1 MSDYKKT
8 TFKPNRPAE
17 GAKLASETIS
27 GHVEAEPFFEPSV
40 AQRRAKAN
48 FWTAWQDDPT
58 LDPELMTADTAARL
72 SGNRTVR
79 RWWGEPGFKPW
90 FMNKDEQRQRL
101 EYLFELSMDAAEDIL
116 TNADPKAQGARVQ
129 LIKHMSELANKMPSK
144 SGGLGAGLDGMVK
157 AILAMGEV
165 ELKALLQKQG
175 AAISMK
181 TANKPKQLE
190 KQAQK
195 TLDTEEEV

>member
-1 MSDYKKT
+1 MSDFKKT
-8 TFKPNRPAE
+8 TYKASK
-17 GAKLASETIS
+17 AASETIS
-27 GHVEAEPFFEPSV
+27 GQLEAEPFFEPSMG
-40 AQRRAKAN
+40 QRRAKAN

-79 RWWGEPGFKPW
+79 RWWTEPGFKAW

-116 TNADPKAQGARVQ
+116 TNSDPKAQGARVQ

-144 SGGLGAGLDGMVK
+144 SNSLGAGLDGMVK
-157 AILAMGEV
+157 AILSMGEV

-175 AAISMK
+175 TTTGVSLKGNKTEKLAAP
-181 TANKPKQLE
+181 AE
-190 KQAQK
+190 K
-195 TLDTEEEV
+195 TLDIEGEV